1 MNRNRIALALALV
14 LAASF
19 VLAPAALAQ
28 TTPDPAIQ
36 KAREDTAVVFDLGR
50 TFGYLMTIE
59 KDSKVPALSATQLK
73 DLYDI
78 MVQIRTTK
86 RIEPAPAKAWLA
98 KIEDKI
104 LTPAQL
110 MAVDKLAAAAAA
122 ARTGTPGAG
131 TGTGPGAS
139 GTGGSSSLQS
149 YVAGGEFNP
158 ITDATKTMGTDFK
171 TFFDYAAKKLGK

>member
-1 MNRNRIALALALV
+1 MNRLAFTFVAAFALALA
-14 LAASF
+14 AF
-19 VLAPAALAQ
+19 AQ

-36 KAREDTAVVFDLGR
+36 KAREDTVVVFDLGR
-50 TFGYLMTIE
+50 TFGYLMAIE
-59 KDSKVPALSATQLK
+59 KDAKVPALTATQLK

-78 MVQIRTTK
+78 MVQIRATK
-86 RIEPAPAKAWLA
+86 RVEPAPAKAWLA

-131 TGTGPGAS
+131 TGTGPGATGSTS
-139 GTGGSSSLQS
+139 GTSSLQS
-149 YVAGGEFNP
+149 YVSGGDFNP
-158 ITDATKTMGTDFK
+158 ITDPTKTMGTDFK
-171 TFFDYAAKKLGK
+171 AFFDYVAKKLGK

>member
-1 MNRNRIALALALV
+1 MNRIAIALAATLALAS
-14 LAASF
+14 AAF
-19 VLAPAALAQ
+19 AQ

-50 TFGYLMTIE
+50 TFGYLMAIE

-73 DLYDI
+73 SLYDI
-78 MVQIRTTK
+78 MVAIKAAK
-86 RIEPAPAKAWLA
+86 RVEPEQAEAWLGS
-98 KIEDKI
+98 IEDKI

-122 ARTGTPGAG
+122 TRTGTPGAG

-139 GTGGSSSLQS
+139 GTSGASSLQS

-158 ITDATKTMGTDFK
+158 IVDAAKTMGADFK
-171 TFFDYAAKKLGK
+171 AFFDYVAKKLGK